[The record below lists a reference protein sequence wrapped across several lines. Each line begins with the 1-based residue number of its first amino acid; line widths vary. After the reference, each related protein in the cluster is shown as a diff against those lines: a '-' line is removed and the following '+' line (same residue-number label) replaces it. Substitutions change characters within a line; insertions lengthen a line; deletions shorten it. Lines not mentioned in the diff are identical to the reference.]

1 MFLTAILPAVLVAL
15 TLAHIPHLNKQQ
27 ISQKIANTKIN
38 YGSTVR
44 LKASAFNF

>member
-1 MFLTAILPAVLVAL
+1 MFLTAILPTILVTLA
-15 TLAHIPHLNKQQ
+15 LAHIPHLNKQQ
-27 ISQKIANTKIN
+27 ISQKIATTKIN